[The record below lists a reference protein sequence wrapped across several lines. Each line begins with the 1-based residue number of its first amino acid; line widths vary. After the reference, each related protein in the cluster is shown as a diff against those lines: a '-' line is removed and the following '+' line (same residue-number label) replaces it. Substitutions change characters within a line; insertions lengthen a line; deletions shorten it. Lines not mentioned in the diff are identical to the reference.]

1 MKNVNTFDIVN
12 YFLKYMAVVMM
23 VVAMMVVAKTAAEVV
38 V

>member
-1 MKNVNTFDIVN
+1 MKNVNIFDIVN